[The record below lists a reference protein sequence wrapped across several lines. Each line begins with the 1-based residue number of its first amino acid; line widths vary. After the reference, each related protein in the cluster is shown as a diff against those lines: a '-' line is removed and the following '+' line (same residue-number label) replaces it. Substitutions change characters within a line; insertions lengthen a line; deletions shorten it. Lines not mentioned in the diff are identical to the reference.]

1 MTGRGAIAQGTHL
14 RRLEQQPLA
23 LLPPILHARRR
34 LRLAELL
41 LEVGQALL
49 GLVERRGVR
58 LLRPEVVEERLLFID
73 LFLERVH
80 RVQLS
85 GDKSWARISMET
97 RANCAKHLI

>member
-14 RRLEQQPLA
+14 CRLEQQPLA
-23 LLPPILHARRR
+23 LLARARRR
-34 LRLAELL
+34 LGLAELL

-49 GLVERRGVR
+49 GLVERRGIR

-80 RVQLS
+80 RVQSS

-97 RANCAKHLI
+97 RANCAKHRI

>member
-14 RRLEQQPLA
+14 CRLEQQPLA
-23 LLPPILHARRR
+23 LLARARRR

-58 LLRPEVVEERLLFID
+58 LLRPEVVEERLLSVD

-80 RVQLS
+80 RVQSS

>member
-14 RRLEQQPLA
+14 CRLEQQPLA

-80 RVQLS
+80 RVQSS

-97 RANCAKHLI
+97 RANCAKHRI